1 MVSIDG
7 SLFIQIVNF
16 LFLIWVLNMVLYKP
30 IRKALTQRK
39 EKVDG
44 LESGIEAMAREVE
57 EQNQSYNQGIK
68 EARSKGKEEKEALL
82 EATAQE
88 ERAIVD
94 KINAKAQEDLAV
106 MRTKIAEEA
115 QQAKAALMQEIDVFA
130 NAIGEKILGRA
141 I

>member
-115 QQAKAALMQEIDVFA
+115 QEAKAVLMQEIDVFA